1 MAVKDATQNE
11 VEQRLAEIEEELAN
25 LREEQWRIQAKWQAE
40 KEVITRIRELKE
52 QIEQAKIQAEEYERQ
67 GDFGKVAEIR
77 YGTIVTLQKQLN
89 EAKQKMEEMQ
99 RNGAMIK
106 EEIGAEEVAEV
117 VSKWTGIPVTKML
130 QSERT
135 KLLHMEE
142 ELHKRV
148 VGQDDAIRAI
158 SEAVRRARAGLSD
171 ERRPIGSFIFLGT
184 TGVGKTELARSLA
197 EYLFNDENAL
207 IRIDMSEYMEPH
219 SVSRLIGAPPGYVGY
234 DEGGQLTEAVRR
246 RPFSVIL
253 LDEIEKAHPDVF
265 NILLQVLDDGRLT
278 DNKGHVVNFKNTIII
293 MTSNLG
299 AHLIQDQMQLLNDS
313 NRQEIMSR
321 LRIELFEM
329 LRKKMRPEFLNRIDE
344 IIVFAPLTRE
354 EIAAIVDIQFQ
365 RIAETAKKQNITLT
379 LSDEAKD
386 WLGQLGYDPSFGAR
400 PLKRVMQKYIV
411 NALAEKILKGEIAEG
426 DNVEIVLN
434 DRQLEFRKR

>member
-1 MAVKDATQNE
+1 MAVKDAIQNE

-25 LREEQWRIQAKWQAE
+25 LREEQRRIQAKWQAE

-67 GDFGKVAEIR
+67 GDLGKVAEIR
-77 YGTIVTLQKQLN
+77 YGTLVTLQKQLN

-99 RNGAMIK
+99 RNGAMMK

-135 KLLHMEE
+135 KLLKMEE

-321 LRIELFEM
+321 LRVELFEM

-344 IIVFAPLTRE
+344 IIVFAPLTRD

-365 RIAETAKKQNITLT
+365 RIAEIAKKQNITLT

-426 DNVEIVLN
+426 DSVELVLS

>member
-1 MAVKDATQNE
+1 MAVKDAVQNE

-25 LREEQWRIQAKWQAE
+25 LREEQRRIQAKWQAE

-67 GDFGKVAEIR
+67 GDLGKVAEIR

-99 RNGAMIK
+99 RNGAMMK

-148 VGQDDAIRAI
+148 VGQNDAIRAI

-321 LRIELFEM
+321 LRVELFEM

-344 IIVFAPLTRE
+344 IIVFAPLTRD

-365 RIAETAKKQNITLT
+365 RIAEIAKKQNITLT

-426 DNVEIVLN
+426 DSVELVLS